1 MSTALSKSV
10 FAGRLAPLAIVFSLV
25 SPALAQEGA
34 LVSETASTLAKVSP
48 ALGAYTQ
55 DVIADKLWQRP
66 ALSPRDRSIVTV
78 AALIARSHT
87 ADLPTEIDR
96 ALANGVKPAEL
107 SEIVTHLAFY
117 AGWGTAV
124 AAAPVIERAFAARGI
139 TADQLPAAQVNLL
152 PQNKTGEEARVRSVG
167 GLLGDASP
175 GLADFTTDPLFSEIW
190 RRPDLAPRDRSLV
203 TITSLIAL
211 GQTGQ
216 LAGHLNRALDNGLTG
231 EEAGEVVA
239 HLAFYAGWPTA
250 FSAGPVV
257 KEVLES
263 R

>member
-1 MSTALSKSV
+1 MRLTSIAVALS
-10 FAGRLAPLAIVFSLV
+10 LI

-34 LVSETASTLAKVSP
+34 SVSETASTLAKVSP

-55 DVIADKLWQRP
+55 DMIVRQLWQRP
-66 ALSPRDRSIVTV
+66 ALSQRDRSIVTV

-87 ADLPTEIDR
+87 ADLPAEIER

-124 AAAPVIERAFAARGI
+124 AAAPIIGRAFAARGI
-139 TADQLPAAQVNLL
+139 SAEELPAAHVDLL
-152 PQNKTGEEARVRSVG
+152 QQDEAGEQARVRSVG
-167 GLLGDASP
+167 GLVGDASP
-175 GLADFTTDPLFSEIW
+175 GLAEFTTDPLFSEIW
-190 RRPDLAPRDRSLV
+190 LRPDLAPRDRSLV

-216 LAGHLNRALDNGLTG
+216 LTGHLNRALDNGLKA
-231 EEAGEVVA
+231 EEAGEVIA
-239 HLAFYAGWPTA
+239 HLAFYSGWPTA
-250 FSAGPVV
+250 FSAGPVA
-257 KEVLES
+257 KEVFES
-263 R
+263 RPN